1 MRVLPRVVVP
11 LAIVGTASLL
21 AVTGCAQFDKSLG
34 QQQALV
40 SFKAGTSVSVR
51 EHVRTTCAKLPHVT
65 AAPIATGVPLS
76 SALDEVVYTVTGA
89 SNADIARLQV
99 CLSAFPSVQGMD
111 LQDSSDNS

>member
-1 MRVLPRVVVP
+1 
-11 LAIVGTASLL
+11 
-21 AVTGCAQFDKSLG
+21 
-34 QQQALV
+34 
-40 SFKAGTSVSVR
+40 
-51 EHVRTTCAKLPHVT
+51 VT

-99 CLSAFPSVQGMD
+99 CLSGFPSVQGMD